1 MAVHLRNGHGM
12 AERILSAAVRPFKA
26 LFVSDAF
33 EGVLLIA
40 VAVLAIALANSAFA
54 NEYFE
59 LFHARLA
66 WTPIPKL
73 YNLHLWIN
81 DGLMAIFFFVIGLEV
96 KREVI
101 AGNLADPRQRRLPVL
116 AAVAGMAA
124 PALVYF
130 WIAGTLLPSRP
141 MTPIAKAMS
150 VAAGIA
156 QPRWSSKSLPA
167 IQK

>member
-59 LFHARLA
+59 LFHARRA

-96 KREVI
+96 KREMI
-101 AGNLADPRQRRLPVL
+101 AGNLADPRQRRLPV
-116 AAVAGMAA
+116 MAA
-124 PALVYF
+124 
-130 WIAGTLLPSRP
+130 
-141 MTPIAKAMS
+141 
-150 VAAGIA
+150 
-156 QPRWSSKSLPA
+156 
-167 IQK
+167 IQR